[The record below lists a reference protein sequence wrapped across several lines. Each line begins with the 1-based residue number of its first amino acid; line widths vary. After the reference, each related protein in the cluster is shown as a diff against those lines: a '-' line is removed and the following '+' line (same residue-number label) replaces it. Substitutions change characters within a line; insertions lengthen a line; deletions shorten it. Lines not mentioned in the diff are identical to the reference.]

1 MLGRVWS
8 LVGHSYQHFVM
19 HERPYSFPNDFFFPP
34 RLVKQSSYL
43 PPLLAGRPLLQ
54 SRSEKCS
61 PRFGRQVS
69 TPDFK
74 RTTLQISNSCKAVGR
89 RVLETPMNYSN
100 LKRTPFYPDSSLPQI
115 RPMVHIPSQQVLLQS
130 VTKPQHCLKRGPDKS
145 MKVTFNLT
153 NQRRLRPQLVS
164 FRALLA

>member
-1 MLGRVWS
+1 
-8 LVGHSYQHFVM
+8 M

-34 RLVKQSSYL
+34 RLVKQPSYL
-43 PPLLAGRPLLQ
+43 PPLIAGRPLLQ

-61 PRFGRQVS
+61 PRFGRQV

-89 RVLETPMNYSN
+89 RVLETPMNYSK
-100 LKRTPFYPDSSLPQI
+100 LKRAPFYPDSSLPQI
-115 RPMVHIPSQQVLLQS
+115 RPMVYFPSQQVLLLS
-130 VTKPQHCLKRGPDKS
+130 VTKPQQSLKKGPDKS
-145 MKVTFNLT
+145 LKVTFNLT

-164 FRALLA
+164 FRCL